1 MTERRRIAVF
11 LIVIAASVL
20 ITSIFLAPFFLNLD
34 HYRPQIISYFE
45 QSTGKKVE
53 IERVA
58 ISFFPRTTIHIQN
71 FGVKSPPLFPSSYIL
86 KVPQADV
93 VVDFWPLLRR
103 SIVIRSLVLQEPVI
117 NLISDPDG
125 PWNFEN
131 PQTQNSKNLFPL
143 GTIDKMVID
152 RGQLI
157 LSNLL
162 PSDAQGPVFM
172 EAHDIYSELD
182 QVDLAAIVNPASPS
196 LNGQG
201 HWKAARLR
209 FGAIQTTNVNAR
221 FRLES
226 KEIVFTDLKA
236 DAYSGK
242 ATGDFSVS
250 FAKPTASFRAD
261 ARMSGINMTQLLASF
276 HEKRG
281 RITGTL
287 AGDLKLLG
295 NIEHTNNPLVHMSG
309 VGHVKV
315 TNGQVPSL
323 MLNANLM
330 KLAHYNN
337 LGPAKENPA
346 SFSSISTDLELENL
360 RIASKVIDVDGYG
373 VDVDGSGSVSV
384 SGSDELDYQGV
395 ATITTKQ
402 GFFTN
407 TFARFA
413 GAKLV
418 DGKLTFPF
426 RIEGKIEDPKFSKRS
441 KE

>member
-1 MTERRRIAVF
+1 MMKTRRIFV
-11 LIVIAASVL
+11 LLVVIAASLLVV
-20 ITSIFLAPFFLNLD
+20 SIFLVPAFVDLD

-53 IERVA
+53 IERLA
-58 ISFFPRTTIHIQN
+58 ISFFPNTTIHIQN

-93 VVDFWPLLRR
+93 VIEFWPLLRR
-103 SIVIRSLVLQEPVI
+103 RIVIRSLVLQGPVI

-131 PQTQNSKNLFPL
+131 PETQNSKNLFPI
-143 GTIDKMVID
+143 GNIDKMVIN

-172 EAHDIYSELD
+172 EAHEIYSELD
-182 QVDLAAIVNPASPS
+182 QVDLAAIVNPASRS

-209 FGAIQTTNVNAR
+209 FGAVETTNVNANV
-221 FRLES
+221 RLES
-226 KEIVFTDLKA
+226 KEVNFTDLKV

-261 ARMSGINMTQLLASF
+261 ARMTGINMTKLLASF
-276 HEKRG
+276 HEERG

-287 AGDLKLLG
+287 VGDLRLLG
-295 NIEHTNNPLVHMSG
+295 NIEHTNNPLAHMTG
-309 VGHVKV
+309 VGHVKI

-323 MLNANLM
+323 ALNANLM

-360 RIASKVIDVDGYG
+360 RITSKAIDVDGYG

-384 SGSDELDYQGV
+384 SGSDDLDYQGV

-407 TFARFA
+407 TLGRFA
-413 GAKLV
+413 GGKLV

-426 RIEGKIEDPKFSKRS
+426 RIGGKIEDPKFFMASR
-441 KE
+441 E

>member
-1 MTERRRIAVF
+1 MM
-11 LIVIAASVL
+11 
-20 ITSIFLAPFFLNLD
+20 
-34 HYRPQIISYFE
+34 
-45 QSTGKKVE
+45 
-53 IERVA
+53 
-58 ISFFPRTTIHIQN
+58 
-71 FGVKSPPLFPSSYIL
+71 
-86 KVPQADV
+86 
-93 VVDFWPLLRR
+93 
-103 SIVIRSLVLQEPVI
+103 I
-117 NLISDPDG
+117 N
-125 PWNFEN
+125 
-131 PQTQNSKNLFPL
+131 
-143 GTIDKMVID
+143 
-152 RGQLI
+152 RGHLI

-172 EAHDIYSELD
+172 EAHEIYSELD

-201 HWKAARLR
+201 RWKAAHLR
-209 FGAIQTTNVNAR
+209 FGAVETTNVNAK

-287 AGDLKLLG
+287 VGDLKLLG
-295 NIEHTNNPLVHMSG
+295 NIEHTNNPLAHMSG

-346 SFSSISTDLELENL
+346 SFSSISTDLELQNL

-384 SGSDELDYQGV
+384 SGSDDLNYQGV

-426 RIEGKIEDPKFSKRS
+426 RIEGKIEAPKFSAGSSTRK
-441 KE
+441 